1 MVLIAAVLLAVFVLP
16 FGWGIAAVAAAATL
30 EVAEIFFWVWLSK
43 RYSIQVGAETLVG
56 ARAVVVTPCRP
67 SGQVRVQGELW
78 QARCRDG
85 ADPGETVRVVELD
98 GLTLVVEREVPE
110 DPN

>member
-1 MVLIAAVLLAVFVLP
+1 MLLIGAVLLAVFVLP
-16 FGWGIAAVAAAATL
+16 FGWGVAAVSAAAAL
-30 EVAEIFFWVWLSK
+30 EVAEIFFWIWLSK
-43 RYSIQVGAETLVG
+43 RYRIQVGAETLVG

-78 QARCRDG
+78 QATCPEG

-98 GLTLVVEREVPE
+98 GLTLLVRREAGEER
-110 DPN
+110 N

>member
-1 MVLIAAVLLAVFVLP
+1 MLLIGAVLLAVFVLP
-16 FGWGIAAVAAAATL
+16 FGWGVAVVAAAAAL

-56 ARAVVVTPCRP
+56 AHAVVVTPCRP

-85 ADPGETVRVVELD
+85 ADPGETVRIVALD
-98 GLTLVVEREVPE
+98 GLTLVVEREAAGE
-110 DPN
+110 PN

>member
-1 MVLIAAVLLAVFVLP
+1 MLLIAAILLAVFVLP
-16 FGWGIAAVAAAATL
+16 FAWGIAAVAGAAAL
-30 EVAEIFFWVWLSK
+30 EVAEIFFWIWLSK
-43 RYSIQVGAETLVG
+43 RYSIQVGAETLIG

-78 QARCRDG
+78 QARCREG

-98 GLTLVVEREVPE
+98 GLTLVVEPE
-110 DPN
+110 AAAEPN

>member
-1 MVLIAAVLLAVFVLP
+1 MLLIAAVLLAIFVLP
-16 FGWGIAAVAAAATL
+16 LGWGIAAVAGAAAI
-30 EVAEIFFWVWLSK
+30 EVAEIFFWIWLSK
-43 RYSIQVGAETLVG
+43 RYRIQVGAETLVG

-78 QARCRDG
+78 QARSAEG
-85 ADPGETVRVVELD
+85 ADPGETVRIASVD
-98 GLTLVVEREVPE
+98 GLTLVVEREAPE

>member
-1 MVLIAAVLLAVFVLP
+1 MLLIGAVLLAVFVLP
-16 FGWGIAAVAAAATL
+16 FGWGIVVVSAAAAI

-43 RYSIQVGAETLVG
+43 RYRVQVGAETLPG

-67 SGQVRVQGELW
+67 NGQVRVQGELW
-78 QARCRDG
+78 QARCREG
-85 ADPGETVRVVELD
+85 ADPGDTVRVVELD
-98 GLTLVVEREVPE
+98 ALTLVVEREAAE

>member
-1 MVLIAAVLLAVFVLP
+1 MVLIGAILLAVFVLP
-16 FGWGIAAVAAAATL
+16 FGWGIAVVAGAAAL

-67 SGQVRVQGELW
+67 TGQVRVQGELW
-78 QARCRDG
+78 QARCREG
-85 ADPGETVRVVELD
+85 ADAGETVQVLELD
-98 GLTLVVEREVPE
+98 GLTLVVEREAAG
-110 DPN
+110 DRN